1 MKRIL
6 RIAMLG
12 QKGIPATFGGVEK
25 HVEEISTRLAD
36 RGHKVTVFTRP
47 YYLRE
52 AFERRVRPSYLISP
66 NGLQVNL
73 LPSLPTK
80 HLDAFSHTLLGT
92 LHSLAREYDL
102 LHYHGLGPAT
112 LSILPKFLRK
122 KIVITVH
129 GLAWQSDK
137 WNQLAKIYLK
147 WGERVSARIPDS
159 LVVVSQSLKTY
170 FQDKYHCKTIY
181 IPNGVNL
188 PFLNGN
194 QGVEFLRSRGLKEK
208 EYILFVGRLVPEKG
222 VHLLLEAFRNLKTEK
237 KLVIAGG
244 WSCSEGYVRELQN
257 RTDPSVVFCGY
268 VYGEELDSL
277 YRDAYLCVFPSLLE
291 GMPLTLLEA
300 LSYGQAVLASDIPEH
315 REVLKDQGAYFHSQS
330 AADLSEK
337 LKLLLSDK
345 NSFPGNPSTRRDLV
359 AQNFSWD
366 KAVDALETIYREVLK
381 N

>member
-244 WSCSEGYVRELQN
+244 RL
-257 RTDPSVVFCGY
+257 RP
-268 VYGEELDSL
+268 
-277 YRDAYLCVFPSLLE
+277 R
-291 GMPLTLLEA
+291 
-300 LSYGQAVLASDIPEH
+300 AS
-315 REVLKDQGAYFHSQS
+315 K
-330 AADLSEK
+330 
-337 LKLLLSDK
+337 
-345 NSFPGNPSTRRDLV
+345 
-359 AQNFSWD
+359 
-366 KAVDALETIYREVLK
+366 
-381 N
+381 

>member
-1 MKRIL
+1 M
-6 RIAMLG
+6 
-12 QKGIPATFGGVEK
+12 
-25 HVEEISTRLAD
+25 
-36 RGHKVTVFTRP
+36 
-47 YYLRE
+47 
-52 AFERRVRPSYLISP
+52 
-66 NGLQVNL
+66 
-73 LPSLPTK
+73 
-80 HLDAFSHTLLGT
+80 
-92 LHSLAREYDL
+92 
-102 LHYHGLGPAT
+102 
-112 LSILPKFLRK
+112 
-122 KIVITVH
+122 
-129 GLAWQSDK
+129 
-137 WNQLAKIYLK
+137 
-147 WGERVSARIPDS
+147 
-159 LVVVSQSLKTY
+159 
-170 FQDKYHCKTIY
+170 
-181 IPNGVNL
+181 
-188 PFLNGN
+188 
-194 QGVEFLRSRGLKEK
+194 
-208 EYILFVGRLVPEKG
+208 
-222 VHLLLEAFRNLKTEK
+222 
-237 KLVIAGG
+237 IAGG
-244 WSCSEGYVRELQN
+244 SSYSDDYVRELQN

>member
-1 MKRIL
+1 M

-25 HVEEISTRLAD
+25 HVEEISTRLAA

-244 WSCSEGYVRELQN
+244 SSYSDDYVRELQN

-345 NSFPGNPSTRRDLV
+345 NSFPGNQSTRRDLV